1 VHLTEAAQGA
11 MALATHELPRR
22 FSPGLAEQQD
32 IGFSQKS
39 FHPDL

>member
-1 VHLTEAAQGA
+1 MTSSSRCYRG
-11 MALATHELPRR
+11 HELPRR